1 MVRSLPLVVAF
12 IAVALGGAAR
22 AQPASP
28 VPPGTLP
35 VTPDPVECGIAPREA
50 DEIAELAA
58 TPAATPVSGTPA
70 SGLAAGAPADPATVA
85 FVNAIV
91 REAIACG
98 NGAGFPGVA
107 ALLSDDALAGAA
119 FGGGA
124 LAFAPDAPPPAAEER
139 RSLVDLRD
147 VRDLGDGRVA
157 ALVVVADPARSPAE
171 TAYAV
176 VLAEGAAGT
185 GGSEQY
191 LYLIDALAP
200 APTASDATPANA
212 TPGA

>member
-1 MVRSLPLVVAF
+1 LLALALCGVAN
-12 IAVALGGAAR
+12 

-50 DEIAELAA
+50 EGIVDLAA
-58 TPAATPVSGTPA
+58 TPAATPLSGTPTPD
-70 SGLAAGAPADPATVA
+70 LAAGAPAGPATVA

-107 ALLSDDALAGAA
+107 ALLSDDALARDALAAGAA
-119 FGGGA
+119 
-124 LAFAPDAPPPAAEER
+124 LTFAPDAPPPTAEER
-139 RSLVDLRD
+139 RALVDLRD
-147 VRDLGDGRVA
+147 VRDEGDGRVA
-157 ALVVVADPARSPAE
+157 ALVVVADPTRSPAE
-171 TAYAV
+171 TAYAL

-200 APTASDATPANA
+200 AANAPSVATPVASIHVL
-212 TPGA
+212 

>member
-1 MVRSLPLVVAF
+1 VVRSLPLV
-12 IAVALGGAAR
+12 ALLALALCGVAR

-28 VPPGTLP
+28 VPPGILP

-50 DEIAELAA
+50 DEIVEIAA
-58 TPAATPVSGTPA
+58 TPSVTPGIGTPA
-70 SGLAAGAPADPATVA
+70 PDLAAGAPAHRATVA

-91 REAIACG
+91 REALACG

-107 ALLSDDALAGAA
+107 ALLSDDALARDAHAA
-119 FGGGA
+119 GEA
-124 LAFAPDAPPPAAEER
+124 LTFAPDAPPPAAEER
-139 RSLVDLRD
+139 RALIDLRD

-157 ALVVVADPARSPAE
+157 ALVVVADPTRAPTE
-171 TAYAV
+171 VAYAV

-200 APTASDATPANA
+200 APSAPAATPANA
-212 TPGA
+212 TPMP